1 MAFTGRSRGEG
12 HILHKKAGVKSKVS
26 ESTKIEFRHRRI
38 SQISD
43 YAELVEMLFPG
54 NRNQQHAAAC
64 IFFELKWSNGM
75 VPNLAYMEKR
85 YDISRRILQRTRAKL
100 SRLGLIE
107 HVSYL
112 NSRYGGQ
119 SGWKL
124 SSRFE
129 SALKQLAEKCAG
141 FRDTKAS
148 SKEKDLMLVEFADA
162 RRNTADVKQFDKSYG
177 GAH

>member
-1 MAFTGRSRGEG
+1 MPNCSITFG
-12 HILHKKAGVKSKVS
+12 
-26 ESTKIEFRHRRI
+26 
-38 SQISD
+38 
-43 YAELVEMLFPG
+43 
-54 NRNQQHAAAC
+54 C
-64 IFFELKWSNGM
+64 IFNGRM
-75 VPNLAYMEKR
+75 NYDGASSVNCGPSLPIVPNTAYMESK

-129 SALKQLAEKCAG
+129 SALKQLAEKCMG
-141 FRDTKAS
+141 FRDIKTS
-148 SKEKDLMLVEFADA
+148 TREKDLMLMEFANA
-162 RRNTADVKQFDKSYG
+162 RRKTAG
-177 GAH
+177 PIPI

>member
-1 MAFTGRSRGEG
+1 MADF
-12 HILHKKAGVKSKVS
+12 S
-26 ESTKIEFRHRRI
+26 ELI
-38 SQISD
+38 
-43 YAELVEMLFPG
+43 EMLFPG

-64 IFFELKWSNGM
+64 IFYELKWANSI
-75 VPNLAYMEKR
+75 VPNTAQLESK

-100 SRLGLIE
+100 SKLGLIE

-129 SALKQLAEKCAG
+129 SGLKQLAQKCAR
-141 FRDTKAS
+141 FRDIKTGS
-148 SKEKDLMLVEFADA
+148 RDKDSMLVEFANA
-162 RRNTADVKQFDKSYG
+162 RRKTAGSTPIE
-177 GAH
+177 